1 MYNKTVLPNGV
12 RIISEQVPHCRT
24 VAVGVW
30 VDVGSRDEHD
40 LNNGSGHFVEHM
52 LFKGTARRNSQE
64 IARELDVLGGLSNAF
79 TSRENTCYFATV
91 LDSHLPRLVDLLTDM
106 FCRSLFEEEEVLRER
121 QVILQEIN
129 MAEDMPDD
137 QIHDLFCAQLWG
149 HHPLGKTVLGS
160 REVVA
165 AMDSQKLLEHVQNFY
180 TPDRI
185 VVAAA
190 GNVEHETF
198 VSLLQNSFVVN
209 SKGKAA
215 RQIFSRKGPTF
226 LKPSRKVYSKPL
238 EQVHAVLGTYGLSSI
253 DSDRYTFILLNI
265 IWGGNMSSRLFQE
278 IREKRGLAYS
288 VYSFVDSYIDSGYLG
303 VYLGVDRETVNE
315 AFDVI
320 GEQVGLL
327 RDDLVHDQE
336 LSDAKDYAKGGLF
349 LSAENMEARMTRN
362 ARNEYCYGR
371 FIPVEEVVE
380 AIDRV
385 SPEDIRQL
393 ARRLFCRDFSVA
405 VLGPIKQSE
414 INWRLL

>member
-12 RIISEQVPHCRT
+12 RVITEFVPHCRT

-40 LNNGSGHFVEHM
+40 LNNGCGHFVEHM
-52 LFKGTARRNSQE
+52 LFKGTARRNPQQ

-91 LDSHLPRLVDLLTDM
+91 LDSHLPRFIDLITDM

-149 HHPLGKTVLGS
+149 HHALGKTVLGS
-160 REVVA
+160 REVVSC
-165 AMDSQKLLEHVQNFY
+165 MDSQKLLEHVQNYY
-180 TPDRI
+180 TPERI

-190 GNVEHETF
+190 GNVAHEHF
-198 VSLLQNSFVVN
+198 VSLWKNSIDSLAGKSSRQTFTRKEPVV
-209 SKGKAA
+209 
-215 RQIFSRKGPTF
+215 
-226 LKPSRKVYSKPL
+226 LKPSCKVYSKPL
-238 EQVHAVLGTYGLSSI
+238 EQVHAVLGTYGLSNL
-253 DSDRYTFILLNI
+253 DSDRYAFILLNI

-288 VYSFVDSYIDSGYLG
+288 VYSFVDSYIDSGYIG

-320 GEQVGLL
+320 REQVDSLCDEQVL
-327 RDDLVHDQE
+327 DRE
-336 LSDAKDYAKGGLF
+336 LADAKDYAKGGLF

-362 ARNEYCYGR
+362 ARNEYCFGR
-371 FIPVEEVVE
+371 FVAIDEVVD

-385 SPEDIRQL
+385 SREDIRQL
-393 ARRLFCRDFSVA
+393 ARKLFCRDFTAA
-405 VLGPIKQSE
+405 VLGPVKHSE
-414 INWRLL
+414 INWRRI